1 MRPFTDGTTGQEA
14 VFTNWRGLDI
24 MFHVSTLL
32 PYDRVNPQQVRAHS
46 TAIARALER
55 FIADNMNIVGVST

>member
-1 MRPFTDGTTGQEA
+1 M
-14 VFTNWRGLDI
+14 FTNWRGLDI